1 MNRRCEWALWI
12 EVERCAF
19 YQLSGGCGT
28 YLAEDESGII
38 RDMKSMPIMLAS
50 CLFAFLLGNFP
61 ATPANAL
68 AVDGLYDQ
76 ELTVQS
82 QSNDE
87 RLRAYREGLGA
98 VILKITGAQRWLS
111 DATVERALRD
121 AQSYVQEVSYS
132 TRTLE
137 GQSINIISIRFDQ
150 SLVDGMLRSAGI
162 PVWDRNRPSILL
174 WLTVQNADG
183 SREMIGSD
191 SDHPVL
197 AIIRDFAEKRG
208 VPILIPLMD
217 LEDRRNLP
225 LDVAWSLDE
234 AAIRRVSARYGADS
248 ILGGRVLASPTGELV
263 GMWQFLFRD
272 NVVVFDSLERNLETF
287 MQTALDRSS
296 SQLAEHFAQAGT
308 IGPSNQRI
316 TLRVDGVEDIRDY
329 VDLLAY
335 LQEFGVVE
343 SLSAALLDGSSVE
356 LDLSLSG
363 TTFLFTEFLS
373 LGRDLLPNDV
383 VAPSSD
389 PLIASSTTDSPRPLL
404 HYRWVR

>member
-1 MNRRCEWALWI
+1 
-12 EVERCAF
+12 
-19 YQLSGGCGT
+19 
-28 YLAEDESGII
+28 
-38 RDMKSMPIMLAS
+38 MKSASAIVVS
-50 CLFAFLLGNFP
+50 CLLTLFLGSLP

-76 ELTVQS
+76 EIAVQS
-82 QSNDE
+82 QGNDE
-87 RLRAYREGLGA
+87 RLRAYREGLSA
-98 VILKITGAQRWLS
+98 VVLKITGAQRWLS
-111 DATVERALRD
+111 NSAVERALRD

-132 TRTLE
+132 SRTVQ
-137 GQSINIISIRFDQ
+137 GQPTNMISIRFDQ
-150 SLVDGMLRSAGI
+150 SLVDGMLRDAGI

-174 WLTVQNADG
+174 WLTVQNPDG

-191 SDHPVL
+191 SDHPVVD
-197 AIIRDFAEKRG
+197 IIRAFATERG
-208 VPILIPLMD
+208 VPILIPMMD
-217 LEDRRNLP
+217 LEDRRNLS

-272 NVVVFDSLERNLETF
+272 NVVVFDSLEQNLETF
-287 MQTALDRSS
+287 METALDRSS
-296 SQLAEHFAQAGT
+296 AQLAEHFAQAGT

-316 TLRVDGVEDIRDY
+316 TLRVDGVEEIQDY

-335 LQEFGVVE
+335 LREFGVVD

-373 LGRDLLPNDV
+373 LGRDLLPNEV
-383 VAPSSD
+383 VDPSAD
-389 PLIASSTTDSPRPLL
+389 PLVSAAQIEAPRPRL